1 MKYTLIRMRH
11 TCQLCLIQL
20 LVKYATMVCMEKTV
34 VIRVDSVSTTL
45 SATMSME
52 AVYKGV
58 VQGTW
63 EISVRKV
70 WYIHVHVI

>member
-1 MKYTLIRMRH
+1 MKYSLIRMRH
-11 TCQLCLIQL
+11 TCQLF
-20 LVKYATMVCMEKTV
+20 VKYATMVCMEKTV
-34 VIRVDSVSTTL
+34 VRRVDSVSTTL
-45 SATMSME
+45 SATMSMV